1 MNIVV
6 VESPAKAKTIN
17 KYLGAG
23 YEVLASFGHVRDLPA
38 KDGSVDPEANF
49 RMIWEVDD
57 KSEKRLNDI
66 ARAMKGASKLILA
79 TDPDREGEAI
89 SWHVLEVL
97 KEKKALNKQ
106 TVERV
111 VFNAITKQAV
121 LDAMKHPRAI
131 DAALVDA
138 YLARRALDYLVG
150 FTLSPVLWR
159 KLPGARS
166 AGRVQSVALRLV
178 CDRELEIEKFVA
190 REYWSLVAT
199 LATPR
204 GDTFEARL
212 VGADGRKIQ
221 RLDIGTG
228 AEAEAFK
235 QALETAAFAVAAIEA
250 KPARRNP
257 PPPFTTSTLQQ
268 EASRK
273 LGFAPAHTMRVAQRL
288 YEGIEADGETI
299 GLITYM
305 RTDGVD
311 IAEEAITA
319 ARRLIGSEYGDRY
332 VPDAPRRYLTKAKN
346 AQEAH
351 EAIRPTDPARRPR
364 DVRSYLDSDQARLYE
379 LIWLRTVASQMESA
393 ELERTTAD
401 ITAKVDSRLI
411 ELRATGTVIK
421 FDGFLTLYHEDMDEP
436 AEDEEGRRLPEMS
449 AGEALD
455 KRAIA
460 ADQHF
465 TEPPPRYSEASLVKR
480 MEELGIG
487 RPSTYASILQ
497 VLKDRGYVRID
508 KKRLVPEDKGRVLT
522 AFLESFFARY
532 VEYDFTAGL
541 EEQLDRISN
550 NELAWRDL
558 LRDFWREFTNAVG
571 DIKDLRV
578 AQVIDALDEML
589 APHLFPPRADGTDP
603 RQCPTCGTGKLSLK
617 LGRFGGFI
625 GCTNYPECRY
635 TRQFSAS
642 ADGSP
647 DKKLGADPATGL
659 DVTLRSGRF
668 GPYLQ
673 LGEAVNGEKPKRSG
687 LPKGLSADDID
698 LDRALG
704 LLSLPREIGK
714 HPDNG
719 EPIMAGI
726 GRFGPYVQNGK
737 TYANIETGDDVLNIG
752 LNRAV
757 TLIEERKAKGPTK
770 GRFGADPGRSLGEH
784 PDKGGPVV
792 VKKGRYGPYVSHD
805 GVNATLPSDIT
816 PETVTLEQAL
826 PLLEARAARGGGKKS
841 KRNAKAAKAAKTAE
855 PSEQAASEKPS
866 KAKSKAK
873 AAVKTAVT
881 AKTLDAEQAPVTTKS
896 PAAGRAAKAPKA
908 GAAKAVNGAA
918 ANGAKAPKAA
928 AKPAPKQETKPVSMA
943 KPAAST
949 TKPAPK
955 AKAPAKDAKSV
966 R

>member
-1 MNIVV
+1 
-6 VESPAKAKTIN
+6 
-17 KYLGAG
+17 
-23 YEVLASFGHVRDLPA
+23 
-38 KDGSVDPEANF
+38 
-49 RMIWEVDD
+49 
-57 KSEKRLNDI
+57 
-66 ARAMKGASKLILA
+66 
-79 TDPDREGEAI
+79 
-89 SWHVLEVL
+89 
-97 KEKKALNKQ
+97 
-106 TVERV
+106 
-111 VFNAITKQAV
+111 
-121 LDAMKHPRAI
+121 
-131 DAALVDA
+131 
-138 YLARRALDYLVG
+138 
-150 FTLSPVLWR
+150 
-159 KLPGARS
+159 
-166 AGRVQSVALRLV
+166 
-178 CDRELEIEKFVA
+178 
-190 REYWSLVAT
+190 
-199 LATPR
+199 
-204 GDTFEARL
+204 
-212 VGADGRKIQ
+212 
-221 RLDIGTG
+221 
-228 AEAEAFK
+228 
-235 QALETAAFAVAAIEA
+235 
-250 KPARRNP
+250 
-257 PPPFTTSTLQQ
+257 
-268 EASRK
+268 
-273 LGFAPAHTMRVAQRL
+273 
-288 YEGIEADGETI
+288 
-299 GLITYM
+299 
-305 RTDGVD
+305 
-311 IAEEAITA
+311 
-319 ARRLIGSEYGDRY
+319 
-332 VPDAPRRYLTKAKN
+332 
-346 AQEAH
+346 
-351 EAIRPTDPARRPR
+351 
-364 DVRSYLDSDQARLYE
+364 
-379 LIWLRTVASQMESA
+379 
-393 ELERTTAD
+393 
-401 ITAKVDSRLI
+401 
-411 ELRATGTVIK
+411 
-421 FDGFLTLYHEDMDEP
+421 
-436 AEDEEGRRLPEMS
+436 MS

-558 LRDFWREFTNAVG
+558 LRDFWQEFTNAVG

-589 APHLFPPRADGTDP
+589 APHLFPPRADGIDP
-603 RQCPTCGTGKLSLK
+603 RKCPNCETGKLSLK

-635 TRQFSAS
+635 TRQFSAG
-642 ADGSP
+642 AEGSP
-647 DKKLGADPATGL
+647 DKKLGADPVTGL
-659 DVTLRSGRF
+659 EVTLRSGRF

-704 LLSLPREIGK
+704 LLALPREVGK

-737 TYANIETGDDVLNIG
+737 TYASLETGDDVLNVG

-757 TLIEERKAKGPTK
+757 TLIEERKAKGPSK
-770 GRFGADPGRSLGEH
+770 GRFGADPGRSLGDH

-841 KRNAKAAKAAKTAE
+841 KRNAKAAKTAG
-855 PSEQAASEKPS
+855 PSEAAGEKKAT
-866 KAKSKAK
+866 KAKPKAK
-873 AAVKTAVT
+873 KAVT
-881 AKTLDAEQAPVTTKS
+881 AKTAVAEQAPITT
-896 PAAGRAAKAPKA
+896 PDAGKATKAKASATKAPAPKA
-908 GAAKAVNGAA
+908 SAAKAVNGAA
-918 ANGAKAPKAA
+918 TNGAKAPKAA
-928 AKPAPKQETKPVSMA
+928 GAAKSEAKGTSAPASKPELKQETKLDSKAAA
-943 KPAAST
+943 KPAL
-949 TKPAPK
+949 K
-955 AKAPAKDAKSV
+955 AKDQAKAQAKVQPKDAKSA